1 MSLKRFILKT
11 IVILA
16 ASSVLVCQDDDLIFE
31 NVNQH
36 LTKYR
41 QTISPGDLEIKNGV
55 LRLQLA
61 GRRTNYNSLMLLGF
75 FAIGRTISTMDIQLY
90 RIEVVIQVNIR
101 DGRRVSAWAAPGE
114 VVDLA
119 RGRINSEHFFQ
130 QIGF

>member
-1 MSLKRFILKT
+1 MPVKRLIFKT
-11 IVILA
+11 IIILA
-16 ASSVLVCQDDDLIFE
+16 ASSVLVCQDDGVIFE
-31 NVNQH
+31 NVHQH
-36 LTKYR
+36 LAKYR
-41 QTISPGDLEIKNGV
+41 QTISPSDLEFQNGV

-61 GRRTNYNSLMLLGF
+61 GRRTNYKSLMLLGF

-90 RIEVVIQVNIR
+90 RIEVVILVEIR
-101 DGRRVSAWAAPGE
+101 DGRRVSARAEPGE